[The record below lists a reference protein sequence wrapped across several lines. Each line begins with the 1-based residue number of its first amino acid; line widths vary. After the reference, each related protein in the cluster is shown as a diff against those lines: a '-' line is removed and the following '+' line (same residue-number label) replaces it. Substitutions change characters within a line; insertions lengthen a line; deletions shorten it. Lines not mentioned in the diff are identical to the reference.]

1 MAIEI
6 DDYVIDVM
14 MRDLVGH
21 DKRPSAFLVYLYLA
35 VRSEREMKHGV
46 ACSLRRLAEATGLS
60 KSAAQQGAAHLAGR
74 NLITVIRETATSVP
88 VYHLNRHWRPR
99 SKKSA
104 S

>member
-1 MAIEI
+1 MPIEI

-35 VRSEREMKHGV
+35 VRSD
-46 ACSLRRLAEATGLS
+46 TGLS

-74 NLITVIRETATSVP
+74 NLIMVTRKSATSVP

-99 SKKSA
+99 SKRSA